1 MNYEITGISEPQLD
15 KNGNNH
21 IRLHT
26 PSKWTV
32 SENGQKTFEEGRTIF
47 VYENEDV
54 NFDDFEVGETI
65 TVK

>member
-32 SENGQKTFEEGRTIF
+32 SENGQKTFDEGKTIF
-47 VYENEDV
+47 CYEEEM
-54 NFDDFEVGETI
+54 FDTFEIGETI